1 MLKRLVR
8 ILMGGTLALL
18 ANLLPLSPVGAS
30 PANRIDIQE
39 GNWSFTTLIVM
50 SGFPGIPPRTLQFDD
65 CLTRQHLVPLKA
77 VKNCAMSSPAI
88 TGNTLSYRMHCAT
101 GNATGRFT
109 YEKKGLTGLIVVM
122 LNSPGNPRIEEH
134 ITGRYLAPCRQS

>member
-109 YEKKGLTGLIVVM
+109 YEKKGLTGLIVVTSRCNF
-122 LNSPGNPRIEEH
+122 LI
-134 ITGRYLAPCRQS
+134 I